1 MIPEINASG
10 STTAQRSAPASG
22 SGDAYAAIQQQFLG
36 GGGMAGN
43 SPVPAIGNEEFASV
57 RVGGNVV
64 ARIANNGSVS
74 WVSSAWRDQ
83 LSPVT
88 GPDGPGLARTQAERI
103 AGMAGGKVEIS
114 ASAMSQSAY
123 DKVKREAANASAE
136 GAVSTAYMVQQAAG
150 ETGHS
155 DKARP
160 ADIDD
165 DYSDAEEIFL
175 EFVNMTPMERYIE
188 QAIRARGYSREEF
201 EALPPEKQQEILEEI
216 RAEFREKVEDPA
228 TAVDET
234 DAAVRSMETA
244 GIDNSMANTGQARAA
259 SVVATPEAAGSTGQ
273 GAGEQPKSMD
283 DAALQLAPSNRAED
297 EHQRT
302 G

>member
-10 STTAQRSAPASG
+10 TATAQRSASASG
-22 SGDAYAAIQQQFLG
+22 SGNAYASIQQQFLS
-36 GGGMAGN
+36 GGGMAEN
-43 SPVPAIGNEEFASV
+43 NPAPAIGGDEFGSV
-57 RVGGNVV
+57 RVGGDVV
-64 ARIANNGSVS
+64 ARIANDGSVS

-103 AGMAGGKVEIS
+103 AGLTGGKVEIS

-123 DKVKREAANASAE
+123 DKMKREAASASAD
-136 GAVSTAYMVQQAAG
+136 GAISTAYMAQQAAAEPG
-150 ETGHS
+150 RS
-155 DKARP
+155 DKNHP
-160 ADIDD
+160 ADLDD

-228 TAVDET
+228 TAGNEADSEP
-234 DAAVRSMETA
+234 RSIETA
-244 GIDNSMANTGQARAA
+244 GATDGLAQPGQIEGIAA
-259 SVVATPEAAGSTGQ
+259 PVSSGKSRDAV
-273 GAGEQPKSMD
+273 EQPKSID
-283 DAALQLAPSNRAED
+283 EAALQLAPSNRDED
-297 EHQRT
+297 RLERQV
-302 G
+302 